1 MCNITCL
8 FWSVYKRDQVAETHI
23 TIYQHQ
29 QQTVPTEGG
38 REGDAERAPTRC
50 QLGSVGGAGHGRA
63 GRVSWGGASPPPYR
77 ARQLSLTR
85 LLLVYILSTSSCGL
99 PRPTGACSVR
109 KTYSGCLAAAAGAA
123 PMQGTTRPNSSGVR
137 RKYHYCSTASL
148 QPRGSERPA
157 WCDQQGSAGS
167 LEELLVTLPL

>member
-1 MCNITCL
+1 MISL
-8 FWSVYKRDQVAETHI
+8 VRHHI

-38 REGDAERAPTRC
+38 HEGAAEGAPARC
-50 QLGSVGGAGHGRA
+50 QLGSVGGAGHGRG
-63 GRVSWGGASPPPYR
+63 GRVSWGGPPPPPYR
-77 ARQLSLTR
+77 ARQPSLPR
-85 LLLVYILSTSSCGL
+85 LLAVFILSPSSCGRSH
-99 PRPTGACSVR
+99 PAGACTFR
-109 KTYSGCLAAAAGAA
+109 KTYTGSLATAAAVAA

-157 WCDQQGSAGS
+157 WCDQQGPAGS
-167 LEELLVTLPL
+167 VEELLLVTLPL